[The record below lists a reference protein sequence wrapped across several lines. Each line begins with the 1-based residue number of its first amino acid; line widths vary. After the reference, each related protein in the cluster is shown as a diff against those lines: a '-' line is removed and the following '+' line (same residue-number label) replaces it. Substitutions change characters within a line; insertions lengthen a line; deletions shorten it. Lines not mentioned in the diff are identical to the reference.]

1 MQKVIVKQI
10 NSVCQMQ
17 KTKQCQVDFKGSGL
31 RTSEFKQKYMSHN
44 NQEILEQK

>member
-1 MQKVIVKQI
+1 MEQI

-17 KTKQCQVDFKGSGL
+17 RTEQCQADFKGSRL
-31 RTSEFKQKYMSHN
+31 RTSEFKRKYMSHN

>member
-1 MQKVIVKQI
+1 MKQI
-10 NSVCQMQ
+10 NSVGQMQ
-17 KTKQCQVDFKGSGL
+17 RTEQCQVDFKGSGL